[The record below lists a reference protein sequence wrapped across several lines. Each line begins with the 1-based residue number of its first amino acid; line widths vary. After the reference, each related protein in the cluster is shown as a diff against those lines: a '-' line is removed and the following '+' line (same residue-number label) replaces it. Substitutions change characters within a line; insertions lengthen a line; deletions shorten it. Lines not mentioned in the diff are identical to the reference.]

1 MHHGYFGS
9 GPYGGPPADH
19 LLMSGM
25 SGMSGMSTLF
35 LLAFIGLVVWAA
47 TMYYHRSRARQQLA
61 TQEAP
66 SAIELLRRRYVIG
79 QIDLVTFEEMVY
91 HVLESEQHERL
102 RQLQLL

>member
-1 MHHGYFGS
+1 MHHGYFGY

-19 LLMSGM
+19 LFMSGM
-25 SGMSGMSTLF
+25 SALV

-47 TMYYHRSRARQQLA
+47 TMYYHRSQARRQLA
-61 TQEAP
+61 TQQEAP

-91 HVLESEQHERL
+91 HVLKSEQHERL
-102 RQLQLL
+102 QQLQLV